1 MDVPELI
8 QHNMKYRLK
17 LTLFQHYLNCIKN
30 YQITLNILSTNTYY
44 ILNTIYQILQIKY
57 FIIYTEILYIK
68 FNIIAR
74 SEERRVGKEC
84 W

>member
-17 LTLFQHYLNCIKN
+17 LDLFQHFLNSIKD

-44 ILNTIYQILQIKY
+44 ILNTIYQISQIKY
-57 FIIYTEILYIK
+57 FIICTEILYTEIQY
-68 FNIIAR
+68 NSLSVTVVAY
-74 SEERRVGKEC
+74 
-84 W
+84 

>member
-8 QHNMKYRLK
+8 QHNMKYRWK
-17 LTLFQHYLNCIKN
+17 LDLFQHFLNCIKD

-57 FIIYTEILYIK
+57 FIIYTEYYIL
-68 FNIIAR
+68 N
-74 SEERRVGKEC
+74 ST
-84 W
+84 